1 MEITTTQE
9 NLVEKL
15 IVQMEKNVLKG
26 LEDKDLNEEERQ
38 ATLVLNKKK
47 IANDANV
54 IAGLVFTSFA
64 E

>member
-15 IVQMEKNVLKG
+15 EAQMAKNLVNNLAT
-26 LEDKDLNEEERQ
+26 KDFNDEERE
-38 ATLVLNKKK
+38 ATIVLNKKK
-47 IANDANV
+47 IANDASV
-54 IAGLVFTSFA
+54 IAALVFTSFA